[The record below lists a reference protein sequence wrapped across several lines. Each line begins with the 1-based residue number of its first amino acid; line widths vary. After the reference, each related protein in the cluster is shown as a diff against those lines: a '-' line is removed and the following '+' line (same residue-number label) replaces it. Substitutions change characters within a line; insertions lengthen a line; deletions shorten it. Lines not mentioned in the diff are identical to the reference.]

1 MVISLVN
8 DGAELLLLYTPVLK
22 LVLRTI
28 FNWVLKKVLDY
39 EKKTDN
45 QLLTMSIRWNIKKNK
60 TNKQNKK
67 TKTKTKTKTK
77 KQKNKKYFWI

>member
-1 MVISLVN
+1 MN

-39 EKKTDN
+39 ET
-45 QLLTMSIRWNIKKNK
+45 L
-60 TNKQNKK
+60 KK
-67 TKTKTKTKTK
+67 TKQTNKTKQTKTKTK
-77 KQKNKKYFWI
+77 KQKIFLNLVQR

>member
-1 MVISLVN
+1 MMPDTYEKTSFTKASLATIKSSSILQFLREIVISLVN

-45 QLLTMSIRWNIKKNK
+45 QLLTMSIR
-60 TNKQNKK
+60 
-67 TKTKTKTKTK
+67 
-77 KQKNKKYFWI
+77 